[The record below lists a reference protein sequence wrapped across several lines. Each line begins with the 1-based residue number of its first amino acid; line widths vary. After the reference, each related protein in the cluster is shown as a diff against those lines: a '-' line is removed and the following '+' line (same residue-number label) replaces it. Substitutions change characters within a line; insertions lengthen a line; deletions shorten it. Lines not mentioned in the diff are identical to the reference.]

1 MSLRLMTL
9 LAALCV
15 LPLAATAQAQDF
27 GETFSG
33 FSSSSNDPILVE
45 ADRLEVRDNDK
56 VAIYTGNVKVRQA
69 ETVLET
75 AKLTVHYS
83 GNPSESLSGGAN
95 AGNGGNKGESG
106 GSSGNAASNA
116 SATPGS
122 SITRIEAE
130 GGVLVTSE
138 NRTATGDR
146 ADFEMATDIVTLYGN
161 VVLTEDDNV
170 LRGEKLV
177 VNLKTKQA
185 QMQGGRVQTILAPGS
200 SGQSGQ

>member
-1 MSLRLMTL
+1 MSLRLTAL

-15 LPLAATAQAQDF
+15 LPFVSMAPAQDF

-33 FSSSSNDPILVE
+33 FSSSSNDPIMVE

-56 VAIYTGNVKVRQA
+56 VAIYSGNVKVRQA

-83 GNPSESLSGGAN
+83 GNPSESLNGGG
-95 AGNGGNKGESG
+95 GNGGSTGESG
-106 GSSGNAASNA
+106 GNSGKASSNA

-146 ADFEMATDIVTLYGN
+146 ADFEMATDMVTLYGN

>member
-1 MSLRLMTL
+1 MSLRLMAL

-56 VAIYTGNVKVRQA
+56 VAIYSGNVKVRQA

-83 GNPSESLSGGAN
+83 GNPSESLNGG
-95 AGNGGNKGESG
+95 GNGANKGESG
-106 GSSGNAASNA
+106 GNGGKAASNA

-130 GGVLVTSE
+130 GGVLVTSD

-146 ADFEMATDIVTLYGN
+146 ADFEMATDMVTLYGN

>member
-1 MSLRLMTL
+1 MSLRLMAL

-15 LPLAATAQAQDF
+15 LPFVATAQAQDF

-33 FSSSSNDPILVE
+33 FSSNSNDPIMVE

-56 VAIYTGNVKVRQA
+56 VAIYSGNVKVRQA

-83 GNPSESLSGGAN
+83 GNPTDSLNGSGGG
-95 AGNGGNKGESG
+95 AGNGGKP
-106 GSSGNAASNA
+106 ASNA

-146 ADFEMATDIVTLYGN
+146 ADFEMATDMVTLYGN

-170 LRGEKLV
+170 LRGEKLI
-177 VNLKTKQA
+177 VNLKTKKA